1 MTELELQTLRREKW
15 RLEDEPLRTLEDAR
29 EFVDSVGFC
38 LLYPVRPMP
47 LVPTFIGALAGTD
60 RSLPTRQK
68 AFADPLAQHAE
79 ELVARLLRN
88 KFAFEAMLQGETL
101 LLSPAAFPYFYALR
115 SDRKPKEP
123 IRSRTRGK
131 ASPLSEHVFR
141 KLAERG
147 PLNSAQLREQ
157 LGGAL
162 SEAALDRALQE
173 LRTALKIA
181 RIDRSQTGDVWDVY
195 YRSAGNEV
203 NEGVRVS
210 DAEALS
216 ALISTYLECV
226 VAATHQEI
234 EDFFSLLASRAR
246 AGEVI
251 RALLAAREF
260 TYTPSETRTL
270 ITLAPRHTER
280 GRTQIIS

>member
-1 MTELELQTLRREKW
+1 
-15 RLEDEPLRTLEDAR
+15 
-29 EFVDSVGFC
+29 
-38 LLYPVRPMP
+38 
-47 LVPTFIGALAGTD
+47 
-60 RSLPTRQK
+60 
-68 AFADPLAQHAE
+68 
-79 ELVARLLRN
+79 
-88 KFAFEAMLQGETL
+88 
-101 LLSPAAFPYFYALR
+101 
-115 SDRKPKEP
+115 
-123 IRSRTRGK
+123 
-131 ASPLSEHVFR
+131 VFR

-162 SEAALDRALQE
+162 SETALDRALQE